1 MTTPAQREAVARKL
15 YEADGIANVFN
26 GRDIEP
32 YLRRADE
39 IIAAFEA
46 AAPKLDPSIIP
57 LDDLS
62 ELRMSA
68 TMIRRWIPEVFPEND
83 AGQVHFVRAICDS
96 VAATIERAMSHLPKD
111 PTS

>member
-1 MTTPAQREAVARKL
+1 MTTPAQREAVARVL
-15 YEADGIANVFN
+15 DEGHMRLFDQVSSSSR
-26 GRDIEP
+26 RDE
-32 YLRRADE
+32 LADE
-39 IIAAFEA
+39 IITAFEA

>member
-1 MTTPAQREAVARKL
+1 MATLEQHEAVVAIIRKC
-15 YEADGIANVFN
+15 F
-26 GRDIEP
+26 P
-32 YLRRADE
+32 YQHDLATACYADE
-39 IIAAFEA
+39 IIAAYEA

-111 PTS
+111 PAP

>member
-39 IIAAFEA
+39 IIAAYEA
-46 AAPKLDPSIIP
+46 AAPKRWDCKICGGVV
-57 LDDLS
+57 DLS
-62 ELRMSA
+62 NPIGPTAYVGPGRHSSQL
-68 TMIRRWIPEVFPEND
+68 
-83 AGQVHFVRAICDS
+83 
-96 VAATIERAMSHLPKD
+96 KD
-111 PTS
+111 PAHD